1 MTALVWVFCVIFC
14 YMVLSYKIWSVLHAN
29 EQGET
34 GNATR
39 TTTDLIQQ
47 LSKLI
52 SFDSWLHTLTSE
64 TVWERER
71 ERERERD
78 CWKPLIKTHSVI
90 QISTFVFVVIAGG
103 MSICVRG
110 VLICIKNMALSAHLW
125 LLVKVDT
132 VHVAH
137 VDVSC
142 MGCTCR
148 CMGHTFSAYASVQC
162 KIEAH
167 VCCFS
172 SACR

>member
-1 MTALVWVFCVIFC
+1 
-14 YMVLSYKIWSVLHAN
+14 MVLSYKIWSVLHAN

-39 TTTDLIQQ
+39 TSTDLIQQ

-64 TVWERER
+64 TVW
-71 ERERERD
+71 ERERD

-103 MSICVRG
+103 MSIWVRG

-132 VHVAH
+132 VNVAL

-142 MGCTCR
+142 RGCTCR
-148 CMGHTFSAYASVQC
+148 CMGHTYSAYASVQC

-167 VCCFS
+167 VLLLQRMQIVFMHLSC
-172 SACR
+172 